1 MIEGKERWYVRLHE
15 QPRRP
20 AGETG
25 SEDRNLKNYDRQ
37 GAFSTAGTQIVNT
50 YATPLALSY
59 RASHYEIGLL
69 SSLISFA
76 SMIALI
82 PGAKMIERIGSRK
95 TVWVAASLL
104 SRLFWIPLAAL
115 PFFIPQGPST
125 FAVYVIIA
133 SLAASSFCLGFRW
146 PAQSSMMADAVPRAT
161 RGRYFGKRNMIMG
174 VSGLVSLLVAGQVL
188 LVYGF
193 GALFLVAVAVGMVS
207 TFFIALI
214 FETPFRSAFFYRR
227 TFNLG
232 IRDLPR
238 SLAVNRNFFLFTVF
252 ILLFHFSVRITS
264 PFFTVFMLE
273 DLAIGYF
280 WFAIAAVLRSG
291 VEIFSHP
298 YWGRLADRIGE
309 KHMIRIS
316 SILIVVIPLAWVFAA
331 NPLEAVVIEMLSGF
345 AWSAFD
351 LSSFTMLIGVTPD
364 RQRPRFLAI
373 HNTLKELA
381 LLTGALVGGVLAQS
395 FQGSTFL
402 WFAGLQLLFLVG
414 FVLRAGVLVLVPL
427 LRDPR
432 ISRSGNGLFWEV
444 VVFAPSRGVF
454 NQSWR
459 VVRVFK
465 EKKVNRVISGAITK
479 VNDKRRL
486 RMC

>member
-1 MIEGKERWYVRLHE
+1 
-15 QPRRP
+15 
-20 AGETG
+20 
-25 SEDRNLKNYDRQ
+25 
-37 GAFSTAGTQIVNT
+37 
-50 YATPLALSY
+50 
-59 RASHYEIGLL
+59 
-69 SSLISFA
+69 
-76 SMIALI
+76 
-82 PGAKMIERIGSRK
+82 
-95 TVWVAASLL
+95 
-104 SRLFWIPLAAL
+104 
-115 PFFIPQGPST
+115 
-125 FAVYVIIA
+125 
-133 SLAASSFCLGFRW
+133 
-146 PAQSSMMADAVPRAT
+146 
-161 RGRYFGKRNMIMG
+161 MIMG